1 MYIPNGFEWW
11 KVKNEE
17 KNISNLWIKA
27 IEAKINEQTPYCI
40 DWSIEDVADWISDLG
55 YPQYKVG

>member
-1 MYIPNGFEWW
+1 MFN
-11 KVKNEE
+11 NR
-17 KNISNLWIKA
+17 KA